1 MPDLIL
7 PKHIDSTM
15 ISCARSCSQKFFL
28 EFCHGLRPTRFSID
42 LHAGACFA
50 TAVETVG
57 KCVHEHKMD
66 LESALQRALAVF
78 LDAWGDLEPEK
89 DTPKTKERVWEAVE
103 EYFRMW
109 PPLTDHVQPH
119 FVNGKPTYEFTF
131 AIPLEPATK
140 VWNEGYSSYDS
151 FPLHP
156 SGEPFIYC
164 GRLDRLGDWRGKI
177 VGQDEKTTTSI
188 GSRWADQWG
197 LRSQFMGYCWAR
209 QQSGLPVDTIIVRG
223 IGILKTKFTLVEA
236 APTYDSF
243 KLGRWHEQLRRD
255 LWRLRRMWDEGYF
268 DFNLAETCSSYG
280 GCPFNGLCTS
290 PQPEAWM
297 SQFNVHRWNPL
308 LKNPVASEAA

>member
-103 EYFRMW
+103 EYFKMW

-119 FVNGKPTYEFTF
+119 FINGKATYETTF
-131 AIPLEPATK
+131 AIPLEPAAHPVDVDLDEIGAYT
-140 VWNEGYSSYDS
+140 S

-156 SGEPFIYC
+156 SGEPFLYS
-164 GRLDRLGDWRGKI
+164 GKLDRLGDWRGKL

-188 GSRWADQWG
+188 GAKWSDQWQ
-197 LRSQFMGYCWAR
+197 LRSQYIGYTWALQQMG
-209 QQSGLPVDTIIVRG
+209 LLVDTIIVRG

-236 APTYDSF
+236 APMYNSF
-243 KLGRWHEQLRRD
+243 LVERWHE
-255 LWRLRRMWDEGYF
+255 
-268 DFNLAETCSSYG
+268 
-280 GCPFNGLCTS
+280 
-290 PQPEAWM
+290 
-297 SQFNVHRWNPL
+297 
-308 LKNPVASEAA
+308 